1 MFEQQHM
8 KVQKDQGFIGALD
21 QSGGSTPK
29 VLRQF
34 GVSEDEYSG
43 NDEMFA
49 KIHEMRTRIMTN
61 PNFNGDRIL
70 GAILFEDTINRKIDS
85 KGVAEYLWED
95 KRIVP
100 FLKVDKGLAD
110 EANGVQLM
118 KPIPDLDSLLTRAK
132 EHNVFG
138 TKMRSV
144 IKTADALG
152 IQTIVN
158 QQFEIGLHIV
168 AAGLIPI
175 IEPEIDIHCPQKAE
189 AEALLKA
196 ELLNHLNRLNSNQ
209 QVMLKLTLP
218 EEDGFY
224 AECIEHPNVLRVV
237 ALSGGYSLN
246 EASERLTRN
255 KGMIASFSR
264 ALAEGLTVQQT
275 EEEFSATLNNSI
287 ERIFQASKT

>member
-1 MFEQQHM
+1 MFEQQLM

-29 VLRQF
+29 VLRLY
-34 GVSEDEYSG
+34 GVGDNEYSG
-43 NDEMFA
+43 NDEMFD

-61 PNFNGDRIL
+61 PNFSGDRIL
-70 GAILFEDTINRKIDS
+70 GAILFEDTINRKICN
-85 KGVAEYLWED
+85 KGTAEYLWEE

-100 FLKVDKGLAD
+100 FLKVDKGLAE

-118 KPIPDLDSLLTRAK
+118 KPIPDLDSLLARAK

-144 IKTADALG
+144 IKTADASG
-152 IQTIVN
+152 IQAIVD

-175 IEPEIDIHCPQKAE
+175 LEPEIDIHCPQKAE
-189 AEALLKA
+189 AETLLKT
-196 ELLNHLNRLNSNQ
+196 ELLNHLNKLNADQ
-209 QVMLKLTLP
+209 KIMLKLTLP
-218 EEDGFY
+218 EKDGFY
-224 AECIEHPNVLRVV
+224 IECIEHPNVLRVV
-237 ALSGGYSLN
+237 ALSGGYSLE
-246 EASERLTRN
+246 EATDRLTRN

-264 ALAEGLTVQQT
+264 ALAEGLSAQQT
-275 EEEFSATLNNSI
+275 EEEYSATLNNSI
-287 ERIFQASKT
+287 EKIFQASKT

>member
-1 MFEQQHM
+1 MFEQQLM
-8 KVQKDQGFIGALD
+8 KVEKDQGFIGALD

-29 VLRQF
+29 VLRLY
-34 GVSEDEYSG
+34 GVGENEYSG
-43 NDEMFA
+43 NDEMFD

-61 PNFNGDRIL
+61 PNFSGDRIL
-70 GAILFEDTINRKIDS
+70 GAILFEDTINRKICN
-85 KGVAEYLWED
+85 KGTAEYLWEE

-100 FLKVDKGLAD
+100 FLKVDKGLAE

-118 KPIPDLDSLLTRAK
+118 KPIPDLNSLLARAK

-144 IKTADALG
+144 IKTADASG
-152 IQTIVN
+152 IQAIVD

-175 IEPEIDIHCPQKAE
+175 LEPEIDIHCPQKAE

-196 ELLNHLNRLNSNQ
+196 GLLNHLNKLNSDQ
-209 QVMLKLTLP
+209 KVMLKLTLP
-218 EEDGFY
+218 EKDDFY
-224 AECIEHPNVLRVV
+224 TECIENPNVLRVV
-237 ALSGGYSLN
+237 ALSGGYSLE
-246 EASERLTRN
+246 EATERLTRN

-264 ALAEGLTVQQT
+264 ALAEGLSAQQT
-275 EEEFSATLNNSI
+275 EEEYSATLNNSI
-287 ERIFQASKT
+287 KKIFQASKT